1 MSAAQ
6 VPEYGAVV
14 IVGAGQAGS
23 EVATELRAC
32 GYNGTLTLVHEEEGV
47 PYSRPPLSKAYLLG
61 AAIEADLAIRPISV
75 YAEQRIE
82 ILSGTVDSID
92 RDNRRVR
99 LHDGRERSYDAV
111 ILATGGQPRRLAGGD
126 IESAPNVHYLK
137 TLPDATALKENLR
150 TSSKLVIVGGGY
162 IGLEA
167 AAAARQLGLQVTVL
181 EAQPRLLARVTSE
194 PVSDFYRRLHES
206 RGVDIRLAAQ
216 IVSFEFGASGH
227 VTAVNLADGER
238 VACDALLVGI
248 GQQPRTELAEAAGLA
263 VAEGVLVD
271 AACRSS
277 DACILAI
284 GDCARQQCGADR
296 ALRRIESVDNALQ
309 QARIAAAALTGQPL
323 PVRAAPWF
331 WSNQFDARLQSV
343 GIYSPDCERVV
354 RGDPQTDSS
363 FSVWYLRAG
372 ALVAADVVSSPRDFA
387 AARKLV
393 GSGAGVMP
401 SMLADTSVPLNY
413 LATGA
418 TGACAASRK
427 PSNPNFIQI
436 SV

>member
-14 IVGAGQAGS
+14 IVGAGQAGA

-32 GYNGTLTLVHEEEGV
+32 GYTGTLTLVHEEKGL
-47 PYSRPPLSKAYLLG
+47 PYARPPLSKAYLLG
-61 AAIEADLAIRPISV
+61 AATDADLAIRPASV

-82 ILSGTVDSID
+82 ILSGKVDFID
-92 RDNRRVR
+92 RDNRSVR
-99 LHDGRERSYDAV
+99 LHDGRELPYDAV
-111 ILATGGQPRRLAGGD
+111 ILATGGQPRRLAGCD
-126 IESAPNVHYLK
+126 IARVPNIHYLK
-137 TLPDATALKENLR
+137 TLSDATALKETLR

-216 IVSFEFGASGH
+216 IVSFEFGAGGH
-227 VTAVNLADGER
+227 VTAVALADGEQ

-248 GQQPRTELAEAAGLA
+248 GQQPRTELAETAGLT

-277 DACILAI
+277 DHRILAI
-284 GDCARQQCGADR
+284 GDCARQPCRADR
-296 ALRRIESVDNALQ
+296 TLRRIESVDNALQ
-309 QARIAAAALTGQPL
+309 QARIAAAALTGKPL

-331 WSNQFDARLQSV
+331 WSNQFEARLQSV
-343 GIYSPDCERVV
+343 GIYTPDCGRVV
-354 RGDPQTDSS
+354 RGDPQSDSS

-372 ALVAADVVSSPRDFA
+372 ALIAADVVSSPRDFA
-387 AARKLV
+387 AARRLI
-393 GSGAGVMP
+393 GGGVRVVP

-418 TGACAASRK
+418 TGACAASQV
-427 PSNPNFIQI
+427 PSNSNSIQV